1 MQSDK
6 LKYLPA
12 VITEPELL
20 SPDRVFHV
28 AGRNWSS
35 MNVRRMVCLEGGTV
49 REILIE
55 VLRRSL
61 GNEPT
66 AFQVSVWLNRCRCK
80 VDGVEI
86 SAEKWAVFKPQA
98 GSFVEFLVSPGKGGG
113 GKNVLSSVLMVAV
126 MVASVFTAGAATAAA
141 AGLLGAEFAG
151 GTIYGAAAT
160 SFVTIGAA
168 SASAGALAVGALAGM
183 TVMTLGTYALGKI
196 CPTVTSPQQAISTS
210 AAKSS
215 QTYSITGSQNAVT
228 PFGYVP
234 LVLGKYRF
242 AGPLGA
248 KSWTK
253 QVGDDQYF
261 NMLVVWGH
269 PDMTVTDFRIGD
281 TPLGEFKDVTHVFHG
296 STTGN
301 DLQYFGKSYSE
312 NSVGATLKYN
322 EPVTRVVG
330 ECDSISVDIY
340 SPAMADVSSGH
351 ASSASASFKI
361 EYAPVGTENWQTYA
375 ESTKFFAP
383 AQYVDCYTG
392 AGQNDAWATTDG
404 TWHVRQSDSD
414 WGIPDW
420 TAGKIQASDPHWNP
434 YPIERYKDKHK
445 HHEWWFRD
453 SWYDAG
459 TSTTLTISAAQTTP
473 LTRTYEWA
481 VPHGEYQ
488 VRVTRMSPESD
499 RDTLYNDITWSIMRA
514 VVNQPAFNTPIPICV
529 SELCIR
535 ASEQLS
541 GYVDN
546 FNALCCSR
554 LPVYNEEAGGWIKDS
569 DGEDVV
575 DETQNPAD
583 HLRYLLTSRHALN
596 SPYSFAKVDET
607 ALAAFAAYCKMKDY
621 HFDFVCDTE
630 ASAWTRWT
638 AAASAGRGAVTTD
651 NDGLFGVTVDNAEKT
666 PVQMFTP
673 RNSWGFS
680 IERSYYTMP
689 HALRVSFYDETE
701 DYEEKEGFIYADG
714 YDKTTATDI
723 VEWNFTGKTRWEDLY
738 KMGRYYLAS
747 MRLRPIT
754 VTLSTD
760 WEWMMCRRGDVVGVA
775 HDVLMNT
782 FGTARVVSL
791 IYQSA
796 EGSFVYVNREED
808 KPADGSLPVGV
819 RLDDS
824 VHFSEDAAYG
834 IAIRQSSGK
843 LLTYQITHTLNDIT
857 EDMMF
862 ANAITEAQVPYIG
875 ALASVSTLGSEYA
888 EYLVASISVNS
899 DNSAELTLVPWA
911 MPEILNAESGEIPEW
926 EPVIKLPTIGNKN
939 KLPAPVIREIRSDE
953 SVLVRSGDA
962 ILSQIAVWWILPSG
976 IPAEFKRLYVQLRV
990 KDSEGNVFSNS
1001 VDVTTAD
1008 YVAVQGVEDGREYT
1022 VYLRLV
1028 SDTGVTSEW
1037 TEGVTET
1044 VIGKSNLPPNIE
1056 GFTATLKDP
1065 EGVLLS
1071 WEPSQD
1077 VDVSYYEISGD
1088 ASGKTL
1094 DTSLVVSVFNRT
1106 GELTFSIVAVDSLGQ
1121 KSPSPA
1127 SASATV
1133 LPPKTAVITSARLL
1147 DEGVSV
1153 LWQSAKSTW
1162 SIDRYQLTMGDA
1174 SVFSAGLKAVVAAS
1188 SPFLIGQSVT
1198 LRAQDIFRNWGE
1210 ESEPFTI
1217 SVLYPK
1223 TPDIVLG
1230 YDKLNG
1236 TVTVDWQDCRNA
1248 AAGSPAID
1256 RYEIDGTLANQNSKD
1271 GLVTVKGTH
1280 YEAVVPLTAYEYGSQ
1295 EDEDG
1300 TLVNVGTL
1308 TVSVRAVDKYGISN
1322 QDDPGYQNNEIQLS
1336 IWPPYNPTN
1345 MAIAASEEGD
1355 SIILSWKDC
1364 TRTFAIDYYLVKD
1377 SMTGRTYKVSTNY
1390 VVLPPRKAGSYA
1402 VAVQAFDVIGHSSAA
1417 MTYNM
1422 AVAGVGGMTVTAK
1435 VDGSDILVEW
1445 SIPESAFVVD
1455 HYIIKSDN
1463 DVIPNEDNVDL
1474 VGTAKVN
1481 YLRVPAGAAGQYVFY
1496 VWAVDV
1502 AGNISSDYASYAS
1515 VTVQEPGAPT
1525 VSAELDGDGVTVKW
1539 ALDLEPGQLPVR
1551 AWDVVR
1557 QWAEGGD
1564 ETQTREMDYG
1574 RLDVDTTTVPAFS
1587 AGEHSFMVRAIDNG
1601 GNVGPWGFVDFVARA
1616 PGRVTFTQ
1624 PVVIDN
1630 NVQLYW
1636 NQPPQIFFPIRE
1648 YIFSE
1653 VESYEDGS
1661 EYEAEIGRVDALFA
1675 SETEEVAGTY
1685 TYAITP
1691 VDVGGNVG
1699 QRSIITCR
1707 VAQPPDFVF
1716 YDKKESLFNGT
1727 KVNFELDGEG
1737 HMLGPVPMDENW
1749 LENVLRVQ
1757 EAIGELQGDYE
1768 GVKVQEYGGKTWLRL
1783 YYIDAGE
1790 GGSNPLPENKE
1801 EAWNC
1806 AIGSTY
1812 FSKLGTLRD
1821 NDTLFRQPDGTLE
1834 FLAFQSD
1841 ETGPITGDSSIYS
1854 QWTQTENPCL
1864 VQYENTGITTTP
1876 LASYKSIAKIGTQ
1889 YPYGMALST
1898 SGNTLI
1904 DGQPYH
1910 ANYYGAV
1917 GQIRYHQNAS
1927 PYLTVQRYAQLWIRI
1942 DGTDIGDAID
1952 ALTHQQKVNAGYKTW
1967 LEPAASSGSYTET
1980 IDHGTT
1986 IPSCNYK
1993 LTMGYR
1999 VLSGNPVI
2007 ECRIEVS
2014 QDGKVWDVASDNAFS
2029 VYVTQFRYSRFTITV
2044 TGGYIEISSIYVDL
2058 NVKQISDYGR
2068 VECRADDNGDG
2079 WVSETKT
2086 PMLTGTWIPFN
2097 RDFVDVQSLPK
2108 PNVVNHAE
2116 YTAYTVFEDVINPE
2130 GFRVFVKDK
2139 NGSRV
2144 TATVDW
2150 VAMGV

>member
-6 LKYLPA
+6 LKHLPA

-20 SPDRVFHV
+20 PPDRVFHV

-35 MNVRRMVCLEGGTV
+35 MNVRRMVCLEGRTV

-55 VLRRSL
+55 VLRRAL
-61 GNEPT
+61 GKEPT
-66 AFQVSVWLNRCRCK
+66 TFQVSVWLDRCRCK

-86 SAEKWAVFKPQA
+86 SAEKWADFKPQA

-151 GTIYGAAAT
+151 GTIYGVAAT

-168 SASAGALAVGALAGM
+168 SASAGAMAVGALAGM
-183 TVMTLGTYALGKI
+183 AVMTLGTYALGKI

-215 QTYSITGSQNAVT
+215 QTYSITGSQNAVN

-375 ESTKFFAP
+375 ESTRFFAP

-392 AGQNDAWATTDG
+392 ASQNDAWATTDG

-541 GYVDN
+541 GYADN

-554 LPVYNEEAGGWIKDS
+554 LPVYDEEAGGWTKDS

-596 SPYSFAKVDET
+596 SPYSLAKVDET
-607 ALAAFAAYCKMKDY
+607 ALAAFAVYCKTKDY

-689 HALRVSFYDETE
+689 HALRVSFYDETGG
-701 DYEEKEGFIYADG
+701 YEEKEGFIYADG

-791 IYQSA
+791 IYQDT
-796 EGSFVYVNREED
+796 EGNPVYVNREED

-824 VHFSEDAAYG
+824 VHFSEEAAYG
-834 IAIRQSSGK
+834 IAIRQSTGK
-843 LLTYQITHTLNDIT
+843 LLTYQITHVPDDIT

-862 ANAITEAQVPYIG
+862 ANTITEAQVPYIG

-911 MPEILNAESGEIPEW
+911 MPEILDAESGAIPAW

-939 KLPAPVIREIRSDE
+939 TLSAPGIREIRSDE
-953 SVLVRSGDA
+953 SVLIQSGDA
-962 ILSQIAVWWILPSG
+962 LLSQIAVWWSLPSG

-1028 SDTGVTSEW
+1028 ADTGVTSEW

-1044 VIGKSNLPPNIE
+1044 VIGKTSPPQDITGVSLAIE
-1056 GFTATLKDP
+1056 NPRGIRVEWDEITGLLDFSHYKLTGYADMVADYSPAYLYPYGGTGKIT
-1065 EGVLLS
+1065 EYVQGV
-1071 WEPSQD
+1071 
-1077 VDVSYYEISGD
+1077 
-1088 ASGKTL
+1088 
-1094 DTSLVVSVFNRT
+1094 DTGNRVSVN
-1106 GELTFSIVAVDSLGQ
+1106 
-1121 KSPSPA
+1121 
-1127 SASATV
+1127 
-1133 LPPKTAVITSARLL
+1133 
-1147 DEGVSV
+1147 
-1153 LWQSAKSTW
+1153 
-1162 SIDRYQLTMGDA
+1162 
-1174 SVFSAGLKAVVAAS
+1174 
-1188 SPFLIGQSVT
+1188 
-1198 LRAQDIFRNWGE
+1198 
-1210 ESEPFTI
+1210 
-1217 SVLYPK
+1217 
-1223 TPDIVLG
+1223 
-1230 YDKLNG
+1230 
-1236 TVTVDWQDCRNA
+1236 
-1248 AAGSPAID
+1248 
-1256 RYEIDGTLANQNSKD
+1256 
-1271 GLVTVKGTH
+1271 
-1280 YEAVVPLTAYEYGSQ
+1280 
-1295 EDEDG
+1295 
-1300 TLVNVGTL
+1300 
-1308 TVSVRAVDKYGISN
+1308 
-1322 QDDPGYQNNEIQLS
+1322 
-1336 IWPPYNPTN
+1336 
-1345 MAIAASEEGD
+1345 
-1355 SIILSWKDC
+1355 
-1364 TRTFAIDYYLVKD
+1364 
-1377 SMTGRTYKVSTNY
+1377 
-1390 VVLPPRKAGSYA
+1390 
-1402 VAVQAFDVIGHSSAA
+1402 
-1417 MTYNM
+1417 
-1422 AVAGVGGMTVTAK
+1422 
-1435 VDGSDILVEW
+1435 
-1445 SIPESAFVVD
+1445 
-1455 HYIIKSDN
+1455 
-1463 DVIPNEDNVDL
+1463 
-1474 VGTAKVN
+1474 
-1481 YLRVPAGAAGQYVFY
+1481 PAG
-1496 VWAVDV
+1496 
-1502 AGNISSDYASYAS
+1502 AS
-1515 VTVQEPGAPT
+1515 VTVQAPAIPAPT
-1525 VSAELDGDGVTVKW
+1525 YEVLTTQGAQIRWQDCKTTWDISRYVVEDVYAGTQVEYFDPQFSISPRPIGETYEFHIHAVDIFENAGVVKNFSVSIGEIGTPVPVASVDGTQLVISWPVIASPFQIDVYEVASVDGVLLGKVKGT
-1539 ALDLEPGQLPVR
+1539 ALRFLAPAAGTHGYRVR
-1551 AWDVVR
+1551 AVDIIGQASAWGECSITLTAPKAPVVNAVLEDDHIALSWVQPDGGAGTVPVVAYDVVR
-1557 QWAEGGD
+1557 QWEEERPDGIV
-1564 ETQTREMDYG
+1564 ETKEQDYG
-1574 RLDVDTTTVPAFS
+1574 RIDALSLSVPAI
-1587 AGEHSFMVRAIDNG
+1587 AVGEHSFLVRAVDNS
-1601 GNVGPWGFVDFVARA
+1601 GNLSPWGSADFIVRA
-1616 PGRVTFTQ
+1616 PGHVTFFNCSA
-1624 PVVIDN
+1624 VDN
-1630 NVQLYW
+1630 NVMLYYTVP
-1636 NQPPQIFFPIRE
+1636 NSIFFPIRE
-1648 YIFSE
+1648 YL
-1653 VESYEDGS
+1653 VEELEDGMG
-1661 EYEAEIGRVDALFA
+1661 AEIGHTDSQFFA
-1675 SETEEVAGTY
+1675 DIRTSAGDY
-1685 TYAITP
+1685 TYGVTP
-1691 VDVGGNVG
+1691 VDIAGNLG
-1699 QRSIITCR
+1699 ERSIITIA
-1707 VAQPPDFVF
+1707 VSQPPDFIL
-1716 YDKKESLFNGT
+1716 YSDYHSLFNGT
-1727 KVNFELDGEG
+1727 KTNMVLDGLG
-1737 HMLGPVPMDENW
+1737 HMIGPVPMDETW
-1749 LENVLRVQ
+1749 QENTERVAEILGA
-1757 EAIGELQGDYE
+1757 EAEEVTWQDKIDNGMEYVISPPVSP
-1768 GVKVQEYGGKTWLRL
+1768 GVYTEVV
-1783 YYIDAGE
+1783 DV
-1790 GGSNPLPENKE
+1790 
-1801 EAWNC
+1801 
-1806 AIGSTY
+1806 
-1812 FSKLGTLRD
+1812 GTL
-1821 NDTLFRQPDGTLE
+1821 
-1834 FLAFQSD
+1834 
-1841 ETGPITGDSSIYS
+1841 
-1854 QWTQTENPCL
+1854 
-1864 VQYENTGITTTP
+1864 
-1876 LASYKSIAKIGTQ
+1876 
-1889 YPYGMALST
+1889 
-1898 SGNTLI
+1898 
-1904 DGQPYH
+1904 
-1910 ANYYGAV
+1910 
-1917 GQIRYHQNAS
+1917 
-1927 PYLTVQRYAQLWIRI
+1927 
-1942 DGTDIGDAID
+1942 
-1952 ALTHQQKVNAGYKTW
+1952 
-1967 LEPAASSGSYTET
+1967 
-1980 IDHGTT
+1980 
-1986 IPSCNYK
+1986 IPSTK
-1993 LTMGYR
+1993 ISVVVTQET
-1999 VLSGNPVI
+1999 LSGTPSVT
-2007 ECRIEVS
+2007 CKIEVS
-2014 QDGKVWDVASDNAFS
+2014 ADKAEWRTMTENGMA
-2029 VYVTQFRYSRFTITV
+2029 VYAGSFRYVRYTFTWTDGLV
-2044 TGGYIEISSIYVDL
+2044 A
-2058 NVKQISDYGR
+2058 ISDIYFRLDVKRKMDFGQ
-2068 VECRADDNGDG
+2068 VEVSADDNGEG
-2079 WVSETKT
+2079 WISMEET
-2086 PMLTGTWIPFN
+2086 PMLTGKWV
-2097 RDFVDVQSLPK
+2097 DFAIDFADVQSFPQ
-2108 PNVVNHAE
+2108 PQVVNDTGK
-2116 YTAYTVFEDVINPE
+2116 TAHVIFEDILNPT
-2130 GFRVFVKDK
+2130 GFRIFALDK
-2139 NGSRV
+2139 NGNRV
-2144 TATVDW
+2144 AATIDW
-2150 VAMGV
+2150 AAYGV

>member
-66 AFQVSVWLNRCRCK
+66 AFQASVWLNRCRCK

-168 SASAGALAVGALAGM
+168 SASAGAMAVGALAGM
-183 TVMTLGTYALGKI
+183 AVMTLGTYALGKI

-215 QTYSITGSQNAVT
+215 QTYSITGSQNAVN

-392 AGQNDAWATTDG
+392 ASQNDAWATTDG

-420 TAGKIQASDPHWNP
+420 TAGKIQASDPHWSP

-488 VRVTRMSPESD
+488 VRVTRMSPESN
-499 RDTLYNDITWSIMRA
+499 RDTLYNDITWSVMRA

-554 LPVYNEEAGGWIKDS
+554 LPVYNEESGGWTKDS
-569 DGEDVV
+569 EGEDVV

-607 ALAAFAAYCKMKDY
+607 ALAAFAAYCKTKDY

-666 PVQMFTP
+666 PAQMFTP

-701 DYEEKEGFIYADG
+701 DYKEKEGFIYADG

-747 MRLRPIT
+747 MRLRAIT

-791 IYQSA
+791 IYQDT
-796 EGSFVYVNREED
+796 EGNPVYVNREED

-819 RLDDS
+819 RLDES

-834 IAIRQSSGK
+834 IAIRQTTGK
-843 LLTYQITHTLNDIT
+843 LLTYQIAHVLNDIT
-857 EDMMF
+857 KDMMF
-862 ANAITEAQVPYIG
+862 ANTITEAQMPYIG

-899 DNSAELTLVPWA
+899 DNSAELALVPWA
-911 MPEILNAESGEIPEW
+911 MPEILEAESGEIPAW
-926 EPVIKLPTIGNKN
+926 EPAIKLPTIGNKN
-939 KLPAPVIREIRSDE
+939 TLPVPGIREIRSDE
-953 SVLVRSGDA
+953 SVLIQSGDA
-962 ILSQIAVWWILPSG
+962 LLSQIAVWWTLPSG
-976 IPAEFKRLYVQLRV
+976 IPATFKRLYVQLRV

-1001 VDVTTAD
+1001 VDVTAAD
-1008 YVAVQGVEDGREYT
+1008 YIAVQGVEDGREYT

-1037 TEGVTET
+1037 TKGITET
-1044 VIGKSNLPPNIE
+1044 VIGKTSLPPDVTDFVAEIE
-1056 GFTATLKDP
+1056 SPSGIRLNWTAVN
-1065 EGVLLS
+1065 VLDLS
-1071 WEPSQD
+1071 RYRITGPVTIETTA
-1077 VDVSYYEISGD
+1077 ISALAQVYKKVGD
-1088 ASGKTL
+1088 L
-1094 DTSLVVSVFNRT
+1094 
-1106 GELTFSIVAVDSLGQ
+1106 EFSIVAIDRGGRISALAVN
-1121 KSPSPA
+1121 A
-1127 SASATV
+1127 SVTV
-1133 LPPKTAVITSARLL
+1133 LPPKSPLNISIQKKVDGISLSWEACDTTWPVEYYLIHDEYTGMTAKITARQYVLSHRPVGTYTVSIQAVDIFDNAGAEAVLEVEVEGPPAVSDFTAAIESPSGIRLNWTAVDVSDLAGYRISG
-1147 DEGVSV
+1147 DVSV
-1153 LWQSAKSTW
+1153 ETTSTTA
-1162 SIDRYQLTMGDA
+1162 L
-1174 SVFSAGLKAVVAAS
+1174 
-1188 SPFLIGQSVT
+1188 VT
-1198 LRAQDIFRNWGE
+1198 VLNKVG
-1210 ESEPFTI
+1210 TI
-1217 SVLYPK
+1217 SFQIVAFDLAGRVSAEATATVTIQAPK
-1223 TPDIVLG
+1223 TPSAYETETRTDGFYLTWEDCDTTWPIRHYFIEDVYTGAKSKELKTQIVISPRTFGTYTVKIQAEDIFGNSGEETEITFNVNLPETPQAG
-1230 YDKLNG
+1230 VDVLNG
-1236 TVTVDWQDCRNA
+1236 TVRITWSPVKTSFPIRTYQVYSVDNVLLQETDATFYDIA
-1248 AAGSPAID
+1248 APAGTLEYRIRAVDTAGNKSAFTEVVFELTPPEAPAI
-1256 RYEIDGTLANQNSKD
+1256 A
-1271 GLVTVKGTH
+1271 
-1280 YEAVVPLTAYEYGSQ
+1280 A
-1295 EDEDG
+1295 
-1300 TLVNVGTL
+1300 LVNKNRDGIDL
-1308 TVSVRAVDKYGISN
+1308 TWNVPQSMLPVLTYEVVRQWDEVQDGGIIETFEEDYGATDSTALSVKPVSTGVHTFMVRAVDSSGNKSGW
-1322 QDDPGYQNNEIQLS
+1322 GY
-1336 IWPPYNPTN
+1336 
-1345 MAIAASEEGD
+1345 
-1355 SIILSWKDC
+1355 
-1364 TRTFAIDYYLVKD
+1364 
-1377 SMTGRTYKVSTNY
+1377 
-1390 VVLPPRKAGSYA
+1390 
-1402 VAVQAFDVIGHSSAA
+1402 
-1417 MTYNM
+1417 
-1422 AVAGVGGMTVTAK
+1422 
-1435 VDGSDILVEW
+1435 VD
-1445 SIPESAFVVD
+1445 F
-1455 HYIIKSDN
+1455 
-1463 DVIPNEDNVDL
+1463 
-1474 VGTAKVN
+1474 
-1481 YLRVPAGAAGQYVFY
+1481 
-1496 VWAVDV
+1496 
-1502 AGNISSDYASYAS
+1502 
-1515 VTVQEPGAPT
+1515 
-1525 VSAELDGDGVTVKW
+1525 TVK
-1539 ALDLEPGQLPVR
+1539 APG
-1551 AWDVVR
+1551 
-1557 QWAEGGD
+1557 
-1564 ETQTREMDYG
+1564 
-1574 RLDVDTTTVPAFS
+1574 PAFLTD
-1587 AGEHSFMVRAIDNG
+1587 VN
-1601 GNVGPWGFVDFVARA
+1601 
-1616 PGRVTFTQ
+1616 
-1624 PVVIDN
+1624 VIDN
-1630 NVQLYW
+1630 NVQVYW
-1636 NQPPQIFFPIRE
+1636 EEPHDLFFAIA
-1648 YIFSE
+1648 YYNFFT
-1653 VESYEDGS
+1653 VEDG
-1661 EYEAEIGRVDALFA
+1661 YAALVGRIDARFA
-1675 SETEEVAGTY
+1675 SRFEKKAGQY
-1685 TYAITP
+1685 TYQVCP
-1691 VDVGGNVG
+1691 VDVAGNSG
-1699 QRSIITCR
+1699 TCSQISAQ
-1707 VAQPPDFVF
+1707 VSQPPDFIF
-1716 YDKKESLFNGT
+1716 WDDKDSTFNGA
-1727 KVNFELDGEG
+1727 LDGAVLDG
-1737 HMLGPVPMDENW
+1737 QGNMILPVYPDETW
-1749 LENVLRVQ
+1749 EENILRVLS
-1757 EAIGELQGDYE
+1757 AVGELSVNCDGALVRDYN
-1768 GVKVQEYGGKTWLRL
+1768 GKKWLRL
-1783 YYIDAGE
+1783 YYLDCGE
-1790 GGSNPLPENKE
+1790 DGSNPLPGSKS
-1801 EAWNC
+1801 EAWDC
-1806 AIGSTY
+1806 VIGDTY
-1812 FSKLGTLRD
+1812 FSKLAALRD
-1821 NDTLFRQPDGTLE
+1821 QDELFRQSDGTFE

-1841 ETGPITGDSSIYS
+1841 ETGPMTGDASIYS
-1854 QWTQTENPCL
+1854 HWTQTENPCL
-1864 VQYENTGITTTP
+1864 VQYDNSGTTTTP
-1876 LASYKSIAKIGTQ
+1876 LTSYKSIAKVGTS
-1889 YPYGMALST
+1889 YPYGMAIST
-1898 SGNTLI
+1898 SPNTLI

-1910 ANYYGAV
+1910 SNYYGAV
-1917 GQIRYHQNAS
+1917 GQTNYYNNAA

-1942 DGTDIGDAID
+1942 DGTEIAEKADL
-1952 ALTHQQKVNAGYKTW
+1952 LTWQQKISGNFPAW
-1967 LEPAASSGSYTET
+1967 QSPAAAQASYVEVVDVGADVPSTSITVTVSSQILE
-1980 IDHGTT
+1980 
-1986 IPSCNYK
+1986 
-1993 LTMGYR
+1993 
-1999 VLSGNPVI
+1999 GNPQLS
-2007 ECRIEVS
+2007 CQIEVS
-2014 QDGKVWDVASDNAFS
+2014 SNKTSWRTIAKNSFQTYASS
-2029 VYVTQFRYSRFTITV
+2029 FRYVRYTFTV
-2044 TGGYIEISSIYVDL
+2044 AGGMLAISNINYRLD
-2058 NVKQISDYGR
+2058 VKKMTDFGSVQSN
-2068 VECRADDNGDG
+2068 ATDNGDG
-2079 WVSETKT
+2079 FVSVDST
-2086 PMLTGTWIPFN
+2086 PDLYGTWVPFVVAFT
-2097 RDFVDVQSLPK
+2097 DIQSGP
-2108 PNVVNHAE
+2108 VVFCNE
-2116 YTAYTVFEDVINPE
+2116 EGKTAYVNFKDILHPT
-2130 GFRVFVKDK
+2130 GFRVFVLDK
-2139 NGSRV
+2139 NGNRV
-2144 TATVDW
+2144 SGRVSWSAY
-2150 VAMGV
+2150 GV

>member
-6 LKYLPA
+6 LKHLPA
-12 VITEPELL
+12 VIMEPELL
-20 SPDRVFHV
+20 PPDRVFHV

-35 MNVRRMVCLEGGTV
+35 MKVRRMVCLEGRTV

-66 AFQVSVWLNRCRCK
+66 AFQVSVWLDRCRCK

-86 SAEKWAVFKPQA
+86 SAEKWAAFKPQA

-183 TVMTLGTYALGKI
+183 AVMTLGTYALGKI

-215 QTYSITGSQNAVT
+215 QTYSITGSQNAVN

-375 ESTKFFAP
+375 ESTRFFAP

-404 TWHVRQSDSD
+404 TWHVRQSDAD
-414 WGIPDW
+414 WGNPNW
-420 TAGKIQASDPHWNP
+420 TAGKIQASDSHWTP

-459 TSTTLTISAAQTTP
+459 TSTTLTISAAQTVP

-499 RDTLYNDITWSIMRA
+499 RDTLYNDITWSVMRA
-514 VVNQPAFNTPIPICV
+514 VINQPAFNTPIPICV

-554 LPVYNEEAGGWIKDS
+554 LPVYNEEAGGWTKDS

-596 SPYSFAKVDET
+596 SPYSLAKVDET
-607 ALAAFAAYCKMKDY
+607 ALAAFAAYCKKKDY

-791 IYQSA
+791 IYQGT
-796 EGSFVYVNREED
+796 EGSFVYVNREKD

-824 VHFSEDAAYG
+824 VHFSEEADYG
-834 IAIRQSSGK
+834 ISIRQSTGK
-843 LLTYQITHTLNDIT
+843 LLTFQINSVLNDIT

-862 ANAITEAQVPYIG
+862 ANTLTEAQVPYIG

-899 DNSAELTLVPWA
+899 DNSAELSLVPWA
-911 MPEILNAESGEIPEW
+911 MPEILDAESGEIPEW

-939 KLPAPVIREIRSDE
+939 KLPAPGIREIRSDE

-990 KDSEGNVFSNS
+990 KDAEGNVFSNS

-1037 TEGVTET
+1037 TEGVKET
-1044 VIGKSNLPPNIE
+1044 VVGKNSLPPDIT
-1056 GFTATLKDP
+1056 GVTLTIDDP
-1065 EGVLLS
+1065 QGVKVA
-1071 WEPSQD
+1071 WD
-1077 VDVSYYEISGD
+1077 
-1088 ASGKTL
+1088 
-1094 DTSLVVSVFNRT
+1094 
-1106 GELTFSIVAVDSLGQ
+1106 ELTDLSDLSHYKLTGYADMLADYSPAYIRPYNHVGDVTEYVQAVDTGKRESLTPKG
-1121 KSPSPA
+1121 
-1127 SASATV
+1127 ATV
-1133 LPPKTAVITSARLL
+1133 TIAPPKTPVITSARLM
-1147 DEGVSV
+1147 DEGVV
-1153 LWQSAKSTW
+1153 ILWQSAKSTW
-1162 SIDRYQLTMGDA
+1162 SIDRYQLTLGDA

-1280 YEAVVPLTAYEYGSQ
+1280 YEAVVPLTAYEYGSR

-1364 TRTFAIDYYLVKD
+1364 TRTFAIDYYLVRD
-1377 SMTGRTYKVSTNY
+1377 SMTGRKYKVSTNY
-1390 VVLPPRKAGSYA
+1390 VVLPPRKAGVYP
-1402 VAVQAFDVIGHSSAA
+1402 VTVQAFDVIGHSSAA

-1455 HYIIKSDN
+1455 HYIIKRDN
-1463 DVIPNEDNVDL
+1463 DIIPDEDNIDFEDGDL

-1502 AGNISSDYASYAS
+1502 AGNISTDYASFA
-1515 VTVQEPGAPT
+1515 TVEVEAPLPPT
-1525 VSAELDGDGVTVKW
+1525 VNVALEDEGLRLTWEAENG
-1539 ALDLEPGQLPVR
+1539 PGCLPVT
-1551 AWDVVR
+1551 AWDVIR
-1557 QWAEGGD
+1557 QWEDAEG
-1564 ETQTREMDYG
+1564 QTLEEDYG
-1574 RLDVDTTTVPAFS
+1574 RLDVTSVAVPAVS
-1587 AGEHSFMVRAIDNG
+1587 AGDHTFLVRAVDSG
-1601 GNVGPWGFVDFVARA
+1601 GNVGPWGDMDFTAQA
-1616 PGRVTFTQ
+1616 PGRVTFMQ
-1624 PVVIDN
+1624 PTVIDN

-1636 NQPPQIFFPIRE
+1636 TPPNRIFFPIKE

-1653 VESYEDGS
+1653 IDEDG
-1661 EYEAEIGRVDALFA
+1661 YEMEIGRVDALFA
-1675 SETEEVAGTY
+1675 SETESESGMFTY
-1685 TYAITP
+1685 GITP
-1691 VDVGGNVG
+1691 VDTGGNAG
-1699 QRSIITCR
+1699 ERTTITCR

-1716 YDKKESLFNGT
+1716 YDKVDSLFNGT
-1727 KVNFELDGEG
+1727 KTNLVLDGQG
-1737 HMLGPVPMDENW
+1737 HMLGPVPTTETWKENA
-1749 LENVLRVQ
+1749 ERV
-1757 EAIGELQGDYE
+1757 I
-1768 GVKVQEYGGKTWLRL
+1768 
-1783 YYIDAGE
+1783 
-1790 GGSNPLPENKE
+1790 E
-1801 EAWNC
+1801 EA
-1806 AIGSTY
+1806 
-1812 FSKLGTLRD
+1812 
-1821 NDTLFRQPDGTLE
+1821 
-1834 FLAFQSD
+1834 
-1841 ETGPITGDSSIYS
+1841 
-1854 QWTQTENPCL
+1854 
-1864 VQYENTGITTTP
+1864 
-1876 LASYKSIAKIGTQ
+1876 
-1889 YPYGMALST
+1889 ALSVT
-1898 SGNTLI
+1898 
-1904 DGQPYH
+1904 
-1910 ANYYGAV
+1910 
-1917 GQIRYHQNAS
+1917 
-1927 PYLTVQRYAQLWIRI
+1927 
-1942 DGTDIGDAID
+1942 TDT
-1952 ALTHQQKVNAGYKTW
+1952 LTHQQKVNAGFGTW
-1967 LEPAASSGSYTET
+1967 LEPRAARGVYVEV
-1980 IDHGTT
+1980 IDHGSL
-1986 IPSCNYK
+1986 IPNSNITVT
-1993 LTMGYR
+1993 LGYE
-1999 VLSGNPVI
+1999 VLRGTPEITCKI
-2007 ECRIEVS
+2007 ETS
-2014 QDGKVWDVASDNAFS
+2014 QDKQRWEIASDNAFS
-2029 VYVTQFRYSRFTITV
+2029 VYVSQFRYTRITLTI
-2044 TGGYIEISSIYVDL
+2044 TGGYIQINSLLVDL
-2058 NVKQISDYGR
+2058 NVKQITDGGR
-2068 VECRADDNGDG
+2068 VECKATDNGDG

-2086 PMLTGTWIPFN
+2086 PMLTGTWVAFT
-2097 RDFVDVQSLPK
+2097 RSFVDVQSLPQ
-2108 PNVVNHAE
+2108 PNVVNHQD
-2116 YTAYTVFEDVINPE
+2116 YTAFTVFEDIINPQ
-2130 GFRVFVKDK
+2130 GFRIFVKDK
-2139 NGSRV
+2139 NGNRV
-2144 TATVDW
+2144 TAQVDW
-2150 VAMGV
+2150 IALGV

>member
-6 LKYLPA
+6 LKHLPA
-12 VITEPELL
+12 VIMEPELL
-20 SPDRVFHV
+20 PPDRVFHV

-35 MNVRRMVCLEGGTV
+35 MNVRRMVCLEGRTV

-66 AFQVSVWLNRCRCK
+66 AFQVSVWLDRCRCK

-86 SAEKWAVFKPQA
+86 SAEKWAAFKPQA

-168 SASAGALAVGALAGM
+168 SASAGAMAVGALAGM
-183 TVMTLGTYALGKI
+183 AVMTLGTYALGKI

-215 QTYSITGSQNAVT
+215 QTYSITGSQNAVN

-392 AGQNDAWATTDG
+392 ASQNDAWATTDG

-499 RDTLYNDITWSIMRA
+499 RDTLYNDITWSVMRA
-514 VVNQPAFNTPIPICV
+514 VINQPAFNTPIPICV

-554 LPVYNEEAGGWIKDS
+554 LPVYNEEAGGWTKDS

-596 SPYSFAKVDET
+596 SPYSLAKVDET
-607 ALAAFAAYCKMKDY
+607 ALAAFAVYCKTKDY

-638 AAASAGRGAVTTD
+638 AASSAGRGAVTTD

-782 FGTARVVSL
+782 FGAARVVSL
-791 IYQSA
+791 IYQGT

-824 VHFSEDAAYG
+824 VHFSEEAAYG
-834 IAIRQSSGK
+834 IAIRQSTGK
-843 LLTYQITHTLNDIT
+843 LLTYQITHVLNDIT

-862 ANAITEAQVPYIG
+862 ANSITEAQVPYIG

-899 DNSAELTLVPWA
+899 DNSAELSLVPWA
-911 MPEILNAESGEIPEW
+911 MPGIMDAESGAIPAW

-939 KLPAPVIREIRSDE
+939 TLPAPSIREIRSDE
-953 SVLVRSGDA
+953 SVLIQSGDA
-962 ILSQIAVWWILPSG
+962 LLSQIAVWWSLPSG
-976 IPAEFKRLYVQLRV
+976 IPAEFKRLYVQLRA

-1001 VDVTTAD
+1001 VDITTAD

-1028 SDTGVTSEW
+1028 SDTGVTSKW
-1037 TEGVTET
+1037 TEGITET
-1044 VIGKSNLPPNIE
+1044 VVGKTSLPPTPE
-1056 GFTATLKDP
+1056 EFTAVPQNP
-1065 EGVLLS
+1065 EGIRVS
-1071 WEPSQD
+1071 WQAVTVADFNHYEVSGAAEAKTIDTSVILPVYGRTGAISFELVSVDTLGLKSSPAAAATATVEAPAEPSPT
-1077 VDVSYYEISGD
+1077 YE
-1088 ASGKTL
+1088 
-1094 DTSLVVSVFNRT
+1094 V
-1106 GELTFSIVAVDSLGQ
+1106 LTTEG
-1121 KSPSPA
+1121 
-1127 SASATV
+1127 
-1133 LPPKTAVITSARLL
+1133 AR
-1147 DEGVSV
+1147 
-1153 LWQSAKSTW
+1153 
-1162 SIDRYQLTMGDA
+1162 IR
-1174 SVFSAGLKAVVAAS
+1174 
-1188 SPFLIGQSVT
+1188 
-1198 LRAQDIFRNWGE
+1198 
-1210 ESEPFTI
+1210 
-1217 SVLYPK
+1217 
-1223 TPDIVLG
+1223 
-1230 YDKLNG
+1230 
-1236 TVTVDWQDCRNA
+1236 WQDCMTTWGIDHYVVEDLYTGETMNYA
-1248 AAGSPAID
+1248 DTQFSISPRPIGNVYDFHIQAVDIFQNVGPVKD
-1256 RYEIDGTLANQNSKD
+1256 FSVSIGEIEAPKPSASVDGTQ
-1271 GLVTVKGTH
+1271 LVISWSVVLSPFQIDVYEVADDTGKVLGKVKGTSFRFLAPAAGIWN
-1280 YEAVVPLTAYEYGSQ
+1280 YR
-1295 EDEDG
+1295 
-1300 TLVNVGTL
+1300 
-1308 TVSVRAVDKYGISN
+1308 VRAVDIIGQTSAWGECGITLTSPKAP
-1322 QDDPGYQNNEIQLS
+1322 QVSAVLEDDH
-1336 IWPPYNPTN
+1336 
-1345 MAIAASEEGD
+1345 IALTWSQPA
-1355 SIILSWKDC
+1355 L
-1364 TRTFAIDYYLVKD
+1364 
-1377 SMTGRTYKVSTNY
+1377 
-1390 VVLPPRKAGSYA
+1390 
-1402 VAVQAFDVIGHSSAA
+1402 
-1417 MTYNM
+1417 
-1422 AVAGVGGMTVTAK
+1422 
-1435 VDGSDILVEW
+1435 DGSQV
-1445 SIPESAFVVD
+1445 P
-1455 HYIIKSDN
+1455 
-1463 DVIPNEDNVDL
+1463 VI
-1474 VGTAKVN
+1474 A
-1481 YLRVPAGAAGQYVFY
+1481 Y
-1496 VWAVDV
+1496 
-1502 AGNISSDYASYAS
+1502 
-1515 VTVQEPGAPT
+1515 
-1525 VSAELDGDGVTVKW
+1525 
-1539 ALDLEPGQLPVR
+1539 
-1551 AWDVVR
+1551 DVVR
-1557 QWAEGGD
+1557 QWEVERDDGLV
-1564 ETQTREMDYG
+1564 ETMEQDYG
-1574 RLDVDTTTVPAFS
+1574 RTDALALSVPAVT
-1587 AGEHSFMVRAIDNG
+1587 AGDHSFMVRAVDNS
-1601 GNVGPWGFVDFVARA
+1601 GNIGPWGYADFVAQA
-1616 PGRVTFTQ
+1616 PGRVTFFDCSA
-1624 PVVIDN
+1624 VDN
-1630 NVQLYW
+1630 NVMIYYTAP
-1636 NQPPQIFFPIRE
+1636 NFVFFPIKE
-1648 YIFSE
+1648 YLIEEIS
-1653 VESYEDGS
+1653 DGLS
-1661 EYEAEIGRVDALFA
+1661 AEIGRTDANFFA
-1675 SETEEVAGTY
+1675 DIRSAAGDY
-1685 TYAITP
+1685 TYGVTP
-1691 VDVGGNVG
+1691 VDIAGNLG
-1699 QRSIITCR
+1699 QRSTITIA
-1707 VAQPPDFVF
+1707 VSSPPDFIL
-1716 YDKKESLFNGT
+1716 YSDYHSLFNGSKT
-1727 KVNFELDGEG
+1727 NMILDGEG
-1737 HMLGPVPMDENW
+1737 HMIGPVPVNETWQENAERVAGQ
-1749 LENVLRVQ
+1749 LGMSAENVSWQDKIDGGMQYFVSPPV
-1757 EAIGELQGDYE
+1757 ES
-1768 GVKVQEYGGKTWLRL
+1768 GVYSEIV
-1783 YYIDAGE
+1783 DV
-1790 GGSNPLPENKE
+1790 
-1801 EAWNC
+1801 
-1806 AIGSTY
+1806 
-1812 FSKLGTLRD
+1812 GTLIPS
-1821 NDTLFRQPDGTLE
+1821 TKI
-1834 FLAFQSD
+1834 SVI
-1841 ETGPITGDSSIYS
+1841 ITS
-1854 QWTQTENPCL
+1854 
-1864 VQYENTGITTTP
+1864 
-1876 LASYKSIAKIGTQ
+1876 
-1889 YPYGMALST
+1889 
-1898 SGNTLI
+1898 
-1904 DGQPYH
+1904 
-1910 ANYYGAV
+1910 
-1917 GQIRYHQNAS
+1917 
-1927 PYLTVQRYAQLWIRI
+1927 
-1942 DGTDIGDAID
+1942 D
-1952 ALTHQQKVNAGYKTW
+1952 ALEDN
-1967 LEPAASSGSYTET
+1967 
-1980 IDHGTT
+1980 
-1986 IPSCNYK
+1986 PSFTCK
-1993 LTMGYR
+1993 
-1999 VLSGNPVI
+1999 
-2007 ECRIEVS
+2007 IEVS
-2014 QDGKVWDVASDNAFS
+2014 EDKQAWRTAAENATA
-2029 VYVTQFRYSRFTITV
+2029 VYATSFRYVRYTLTW
-2044 TGGYIEISSIYVDL
+2044 TGGLVSVSDIYYRLD
-2058 NVKQISDYGR
+2058 VKRKMDFGQ
-2068 VECRADDNGDG
+2068 VAVAADDNGEG
-2079 WVSETKT
+2079 WVSMEKT
-2086 PMLTGTWIPFN
+2086 PMLTGKWVPFTVA
-2097 RDFVDVQSLPK
+2097 FTDVQSFPQ
-2108 PNVVNHAE
+2108 PQVVNDTGK
-2116 YTAYTVFEDVINPE
+2116 TAHIVFEDKLNPE
-2130 GFRVFVKDK
+2130 GFRIFALDK
-2139 NGSRV
+2139 NGNRV
-2144 TATVDW
+2144 AATIDW
-2150 VAMGV
+2150 AAYGV